1 MRVVQIIDELRPSGG
16 AERLQRIFAEAVQ
29 GEDVD
34 VTVMTLH
41 ENDPESAAE
50 LEALGVEVV
59 RFPAS
64 RFLSPRRA
72 FRFARHLRSHRFDV
86 VHVHLVRAT
95 VLGCLAARMAGIPT
109 VATIHNTRRRI
120 GMSSLL
126 LTAEKWVLRHLTDRV
141 VAVGWETARVHRSR
155 IGGTPIEVIPNAVG
169 ESAPIGAAERAAV
182 RAELGVPEEATLLI
196 AVGRLHP
203 QKAFPD
209 LLRAFA
215 MTAAAHPD
223 AHLCIAGEG
232 RMRGEIDRLVAS
244 LGLAD
249 RVRILGLRRDVPRLL
264 AAADIYVSSAHWEG
278 MPVATLEAMA
288 AGLPIVATRV
298 GDVARIVTEAT
309 GILVAPGDPGAIAD
323 ALSPLLSDP
332 QRRRC
337 QGEAA
342 RAHVRAHFG
351 RDAWAARWLAL
362 YRELVDARPAATS
375 AASEEPRCA
384 S

>member
-41 ENDPESAAE
+41 ENDPESVAE

-59 RFPAS
+59 RFPAT

-72 FRFARHLRSHRFDV
+72 FHFASHLRRNRFDV
-86 VHVHLVRAT
+86 VHVHLVRST

-141 VAVGWETARVHRSR
+141 VAVGWETARVHRPR
-155 IGGTPIEVIPNAVG
+155 LGGTPIEVIPNAVG
-169 ESAPIGAAERAAV
+169 DSPPITSAERAAV
-182 RAELGVPEEATLLI
+182 RAEIDVPEDATLLI

-209 LLRAFA
+209 LLHAFA
-215 MTAAAHPD
+215 STASAHPN
-223 AHLCIAGEG
+223 AYLCIAGEG
-232 RMRGEIDRLVAS
+232 RMRGELDRLVAS
-244 LGLAD
+244 LGIAD
-249 RVRILGLRRDVPRLL
+249 RVRVLGLRRDVDRLL
-264 AAADIYVSSAHWEG
+264 AAADVYVSSAHWEG

-288 AGLPIVATRV
+288 AGLPVVGTRV
-298 GDVARIVTEAT
+298 GDVARIVAAGT
-309 GILVAPGDPGAIAD
+309 GTLVAPREPD
-323 ALSPLLSDP
+323 ALARALAPLLTDP
-332 QRRRC
+332 LLRRR

-351 RDAWAARWLAL
+351 RDAWAARWLEL
-362 YRELVDARPAATS
+362 YRELVVARPVRGS
-375 AASEEPRCA
+375 AASEEQRCA